1 MEFCFRKVRQGKGD
15 VLEQFEQTPPMS
27 TYLFALVAAPLVSQ
41 ESKTDRGVKIAVW
54 TRFNDRKKAQFALTY
69 AVHVLNSIEN
79 YFMIHYPMSK
89 LDLVALDYYPVGGME
104 NWGLIMFHNQML
116 LFDDE
121 ESTTTNHVGNGKR
134 MASKFK
140 VAHII
145 AHELLHQWFGNL
157 VTMNWWSNLW
167 LNEGFAMFYLSYF
180 VKHDFA
186 QLIEFHSF
194 WKLR

>member
-1 MEFCFRKVRQGKGD
+1 
-15 VLEQFEQTPPMS
+15 MS
-27 TYLFALVAAPLVSQ
+27 TYLFALLAAPLVSQ
-41 ESKTDRGVKIAVW
+41 EAKTDRGIKVAVW
-54 TRFNDRKKAQFALTY
+54 TRYDDKNKARFALTY

-79 YFMIHYPMSK
+79 YFMIHYPLSK

-116 LFDDE
+116 LYDDE
-121 ESTTTNHVGNGKR
+121 DTTNDGKR
-134 MASKFK
+134 LSSKFK

-157 VTMNWWSNLW
+157 ITMHWWSELW
-167 LNEGFAMFYLSYF
+167 LNEGFAMFYLNYF

-186 QLIEFHSF
+186 QLMEFHSY
-194 WKLR
+194 WKLRY